1 MKRIILLLGIS
12 FLLFSG
18 YGCSAVMAVRQPEKK
33 DLNVLLPGNHQDM
46 VRAELGAPISIGKD
60 EESNEYD
67 IFGFQ
72 EGNSKGWGVT
82 RGILYGILDVATLG
96 VWEVIGTPIEGGISG
111 GNKRNIR
118 VVYKEK
124 KVFRVDDLT
133 PKSSPEALKSQ

>member
-1 MKRIILLLGIS
+1 MKRIMLLLGIS

-33 DLNVLLPGNHQDM
+33 DLNVLSPGNHQDM
-46 VRAELGAPISIGKD
+46 VRAELGAPISTGKD
-60 EESNEYD
+60 GESNEYD

-111 GNKRNIR
+111 GNRINIR
-118 VVYKEK
+118 VVYQDK
-124 KVFRVDDLT
+124 KVLRVDNLT
-133 PKSSPEALKSQ
+133 PQKPKTQ